1 MRPIQWL
8 AVGFFLLLD
17 FCTGQRMVS
26 IQKGRLYRAKGYHV
40 TIWCNVRGYQGQL
53 QQDFQWSIYK
63 PSAPDMEIQMIGTH
77 DNFSPYA
84 AYAQRV
90 RSREIYIERL
100 RGDSVLLHLT
110 DLKDQ
115 DAGEYQCHTPSTDS
129 KYLGT
134 YSAKMNLSVIP
145 DTLSATM
152 KMQSLSRD
160 QGDSL
165 ELICEV
171 STATTIHT
179 HLSVAWYILK
189 KEGDGQAQKIIS
201 LSRDF
206 VLLPGP
212 SYQQRFSSGDV
223 RLDKTGSKEYKLL
236 IVKIQPSDQGE
247 VYCEG
252 VEWIQDPDE
261 TWKDIARKQT
271 NRISL
276 MVRSLDRPTYIPP
289 LLTESH
295 MQLFL
300 STNHEQ
306 TVEGSA
312 LVFHCNGT
320 ITEKSLSVT
329 WWHIKKNGDSP
340 LFIASLDQDG
350 TLKIGHSYLERSVN
364 GELRL
369 EKLGPSIFTLTVY
382 KSSATQD
389 TGLYRCEVAELS
401 KGKSWTQEI
410 STKVEPLGL
419 NLNAEL
425 SSRKPNVNLYED
437 IELFCKVSGNGITS
451 QAPVSITW
459 QFKDSTGMTGYQQ
472 VVKVT
477 AGGNV
482 EWGSSAPHLSPQKKA
497 KITKSPSV
505 SQLLIHSATWQ
516 DMGMYRCEVEI
527 WKNSGPAGSSA
538 MAPHAVI
545 PSNPIEIKVIT
556 PESKLITDIS
566 EKSLDIFSNEDIT
579 IDCKIISLTKKNS
592 TLEITWYFL
601 PLYPKNAAPLM
612 ILRTNYD
619 HISEYGEA
627 FNFPHQKSR
636 FHSKKV
642 SSHLYQLLILSAD
655 NEVQGKYYCE
665 VNEWIWVVDAGWHS
679 LGKMESGHTTV
690 YFKLPETKPH
700 IERTN
705 HSITTNENEEETLKC
720 ILQSPIQPTSHFLV
734 SWFKM
739 SEYFTVATLGGNK
752 SNGSVWNGNMNMARR
767 LQPYSHSVGNFCLK
781 LQDVEMA
788 DAGLLFCQV
797 EEWRAPNSS
806 TVPIQ
811 HESAPTNSSQICS
824 PRSLYRFLLFYPPVL
839 FLILVGVFL
848 MLYFRRK
855 RVPKEKVALE
865 QNIISGEELTVLAP
879 SHFEPSGK
887 SCDNNIAERM
897 NLVN

>member
-26 IQKGRLYRAKGYHV
+26 IQKGRLYRAKGYHI
-40 TIWCNVRGYQGQL
+40 TIWCNVSGYQGQL

-63 PSAPDMEIQMIGTH
+63 PSAPELELKIIGTH
-77 DNFSPYA
+77 DQFSPYA
-84 AYAQRV
+84 VYDQRV
-90 RSREIYIERL
+90 ISREIYIERL
-100 RGDSVLLHLT
+100 QGDSILLHLT

-115 DAGEYQCHTPSTDS
+115 DAGEYQCYTPNTDS
-129 KYLGT
+129 KYWGT

-152 KMQSLSRD
+152 KMRSLSRD

-165 ELICEV
+165 ELTCEV

-179 HLSVAWYILK
+179 HLSVAWYIFK
-189 KEGDGQAQKIIS
+189 KEGDGTAQKIIS

-223 RLDKTGSKEYKLL
+223 RLDKTGSKEYKLS
-236 IVKIQPSDQGE
+236 IANIQPSDQGE

-252 VEWIQDPDE
+252 VEWVQDPDE

-271 NRISL
+271 DRISL
-276 MVRSLDRPTYIPP
+276 TVRSLDQPTYIPP
-289 LLTESH
+289 LFTESH

-306 TVEGSA
+306 TTEGSA

-320 ITEKSLSVT
+320 TTEKSLSVT
-329 WWHIKKNGDSP
+329 WWRIEKNGDPP

-350 TLKIGHSYLERSVN
+350 TLKIGHSYFERSVN

-369 EKLGPSIFTLTVY
+369 EKLGPSIFTLTIY

-401 KGKSWTQEI
+401 KGKSWSQEI
-410 STKVEPLGL
+410 ATKVEPLGL

-425 SSRKPNVNLYED
+425 SSRKPNVKLYED
-437 IELFCKVSGNGITS
+437 FELFCIVSGNSITS
-451 QAPVSITW
+451 QVPVSITW
-459 QFKDSTGMTGYQQ
+459 QFKDSSGMTGYQQ

-482 EWGSSAPHLSPQKKA
+482 EWGSFAPHLSLQKKA
-497 KITKSPSV
+497 KITKSSSV

-516 DMGMYRCEVEI
+516 DAGMYRCEIEI
-527 WKNSGPAGSSA
+527 WENSGPARSSA

-545 PSNPIEIKVIT
+545 PSNPIEIKVIP
-556 PESKLITDIS
+556 PESKLITYTS
-566 EKSLDIFSNEDIT
+566 EKSLDVFSNEDIT

-612 ILRTNYD
+612 ILRTSYN

-627 FNFPHQKSR
+627 FNSPRQKSK
-636 FHSKKV
+636 FHSKKI
-642 SSHLYQLLILSAD
+642 SNHLYQLLILSAD
-655 NEVQGKYYCE
+655 NDVPGKYYCE
-665 VNEWIWVVDAGWHS
+665 VNEWIWVIDAGWHS
-679 LGKMESGHTTV
+679 LGKMGSGQTTV
-690 YFKLPETKPH
+690 YFKLSENKPH

-705 HSITTNENEEETLKC
+705 HSITTTENEDGTLKC
-720 ILQSPIQPTSHFLV
+720 ILKSPIQPTYRFLV
-734 SWFKM
+734 SWFKK
-739 SEYFTVATLGGNK
+739 SEHFAAATLGEIM
-752 SNGSVWNGNMNMARR
+752 SNGSVWYSNVNTARR
-767 LQPYSHSVGNFCLK
+767 SQPHSPSVGNFCLK

-788 DAGLLFCQV
+788 SAGLFFCQV
-797 EEWRAPNSS
+797 EEWQAPNS
-806 TVPIQ
+806 TAPIQ
-811 HESAPTNSSQICS
+811 HESVPTNSSQICS
-824 PRSLYRFLLFYPPVL
+824 PHSLYRFLLFYPPVL

-855 RVPKEKVALE
+855 HVPKEKVALE
-865 QNIISGEELTVLAP
+865 QNMISGEELTVWLAQ

-887 SCDNNIAERM
+887 NDK
-897 NLVN
+897 